1 MKPLNQLAA
10 EILVDWKDTP
20 STGSYR
26 RFAIPYVEAMLSMR
40 NCEDKYG
47 FEYGDM
53 IVARALNAL
62 HQWRGNKA
70 REVKLALNKHLEVY
84 NARHNGS

>member
-1 MKPLNQLAA
+1 M
-10 EILVDWKDTP
+10 DWKENP

-26 RFAIPYVEAMLSMR
+26 RFAFPYVEAMLSMR
-40 NCEDKYG
+40 TCEDRYG

-62 HQWRGNKA
+62 HQWRGVKA
-70 REVKLALNKHLEVY
+70 REVKAVLNKHLEAY
-84 NARHNGS
+84 NARHNVT